1 MMNEKKDKSRRMTV
15 VLPVE
20 LEEEIRQVSQQTGVT
35 INFLKSLV
43 INHMLANTGHV
54 IDIYLQHVKTLA
66 PKVGTDG

>member
-1 MMNEKKDKSRRMTV
+1 MTKTEAKKHRMTV

-43 INHMLANTGHV
+43 IRHMLANTGHV
-54 IDIYLQHVKTLA
+54 IDIYLEHVKTLA
-66 PKVGTDG
+66 PGEK